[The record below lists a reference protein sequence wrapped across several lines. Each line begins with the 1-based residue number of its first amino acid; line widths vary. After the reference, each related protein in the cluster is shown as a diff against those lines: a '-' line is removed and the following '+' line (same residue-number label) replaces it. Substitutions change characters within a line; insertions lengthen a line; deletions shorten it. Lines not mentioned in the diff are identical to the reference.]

1 METRTDK
8 QNPTLSRDLSW
19 LAFNYRVLQEAQDP
33 RVPLLERVKFMAIFS
48 SNLDE
53 FFKVRVATLRRL
65 LNLKKRTRER
75 VLHHPSE
82 ELDMVLRE
90 VARQQREF
98 GEVFRNNLQHELRAE
113 GIFILNLPELTA
125 EQTKLARQYFSE
137 KLKSLLHAVLIA
149 DDPNHLFLKDQ
160 TVYLVVRLLQKN
172 GMPLPE
178 ETYAVLE
185 VPVKQ
190 HGSRFLTFPS
200 SKGKNFVILID
211 DVIRLGL
218 PELFPDYQVGEAHGI
233 KISRDA
239 ELDMDEDISSNL
251 MAKIQRSIKKR
262 EKGVPTRMLI
272 DPGMSVNLLEL
283 LKKKVGVTSEEIII
297 GGIYHNFRDFFGFP
311 QFNRP
316 ELYFPPAPPLPHP
329 AFKPDTSV
337 FDTIRQGETLLYYP
351 YHAYEPVIRFFE
363 EAATDPTVTAISI
376 TLYRVA
382 HKSKIAKALAL
393 AAKNGKFVT
402 VMVEL
407 KARFD
412 EESNINWA
420 RKLEKAGAHVIYGVP
435 GYKVHCKLALIS
447 RREENH
453 VVNYA
458 YLSTGNFNESTA
470 KLYTDYGFFT
480 TDTRLTKEM
489 DQVFQFFLDQV
500 PLKQTRHLLVAPFTL
515 RKKLTHFIDQEIKL
529 AEAKKPAYIILKLNS
544 LQDERIINKLYEAS
558 QAGVKIELIIRGICT
573 LIPGQ
578 KNLSE
583 NITVRS
589 IVDRFLE
596 HPRIYIFGNGG
607 KEKMYLSSADW
618 MSRNLN
624 RRVEVAF
631 PIYDPEL
638 VLQIRQHL
646 ILQLHDNVKARAIN
660 NHYLQNGGKPLQSQP
675 ATYALI
681 RENTQKSS

>member
-1 METRTDK
+1 METPTRKPAPAKPKTVPPKAIKPAAKATAKK
-8 QNPTLSRDLSW
+8 QKLPVLSRDLSW
-19 LAFNYRVLQEAQDP
+19 LAFNYRVLQEAKNEQ
-33 RVPLLERVKFMAIFS
+33 VPLLERVKFMAIFS

-65 LNLKKRTRER
+65 LKLKKRTRER

-82 ELDMVLRE
+82 ELNMVLRE
-90 VARQQREF
+90 VTRQQREF
-98 GEVFRNNLQHELRAE
+98 GEVFRNNLQHELRDE

-125 EQTKLARQYFSE
+125 EQKKLAKEYFSE
-137 KLKSLLHAVLIA
+137 KLKNLLQAVLVA
-149 DDPNHLFLKDQ
+149 DDPNHIFLKDQ

-190 HGSRFLTFPS
+190 HGSRFLKLPS
-200 SKGKNFVILID
+200 GNSKKYVLLID

-218 PELFPDYQVGEAHGI
+218 PDLFPDFQVGEAHGI

-239 ELDMDEDISSNL
+239 EMDLDEDISNNL
-251 MAKIQRSIKKR
+251 LAKIQQSIKKR

-283 LKKKVGVTSEEIII
+283 LKKKVGVTSQEIII

-316 ELYFPPAPPLPHP
+316 ELYFEPEPPLPHP
-329 AFKPDTSV
+329 AFKTDQSV
-337 FDTIRQGETLLYYP
+337 FETIRQEEILLYYP
-351 YHAYEPVIRFFE
+351 YHSYDPVIRFFE
-363 EAATDPTVTAISI
+363 EAATDPSVTAISI

-412 EESNINWA
+412 EESNISWA

-447 RREENH
+447 RREEIH

-480 TDTRLTKEM
+480 KDPKLTKEI
-489 DQVFQFFLDQV
+489 DQVFQFFLDRA

-515 RKKLTHFIDQEIKL
+515 RKKLVQFIEQEIKF
-529 AEAKKPAYIILKLNS
+529 AKAKKPAFIILKLNS
-544 LQDERIINKLYEAS
+544 LQDERMVNKLY
-558 QAGVKIELIIRGICT
+558 
-573 LIPGQ
+573 
-578 KNLSE
+578 
-583 NITVRS
+583 
-589 IVDRFLE
+589 
-596 HPRIYIFGNGG
+596 
-607 KEKMYLSSADW
+607 
-618 MSRNLN
+618 
-624 RRVEVAF
+624 
-631 PIYDPEL
+631 
-638 VLQIRQHL
+638 
-646 ILQLHDNVKARAIN
+646 
-660 NHYLQNGGKPLQSQP
+660 
-675 ATYALI
+675 
-681 RENTQKSS
+681 